1 MVLGI
6 ISSYF
11 LPILLKNNISKHFY
25 QSIKKAENDGN
36 FSGVNKIK
44 DQKEARNYIKNIFCF
59 ERLIDLNIL
68 VDEHNNRIQIFEN
81 QNIQLKNLV
90 EKQKK
95 EIE

>member
-36 FSGVNKIK
+36 FSEVNEIK
-44 DQKEARNYIKNIFCF
+44 D
-59 ERLIDLNIL
+59 
-68 VDEHNNRIQIFEN
+68 
-81 QNIQLKNLV
+81 
-90 EKQKK
+90 
-95 EIE
+95 